1 MEGEAQWGK
10 EGQQGSG
17 GCARLSGVTVE
28 RVAFERR
35 LRRGERILADSSGK
49 TQGLGAG
56 ACLA

>member
-1 MEGEAQWGK
+1 MEEVQRGK
-10 EGQQGSG
+10 EEQRCSG
-17 GCARLSGVTVE
+17 GCAGLSGVTVE

-35 LRRGERILADSSGK
+35 LGGGERILADTSGE